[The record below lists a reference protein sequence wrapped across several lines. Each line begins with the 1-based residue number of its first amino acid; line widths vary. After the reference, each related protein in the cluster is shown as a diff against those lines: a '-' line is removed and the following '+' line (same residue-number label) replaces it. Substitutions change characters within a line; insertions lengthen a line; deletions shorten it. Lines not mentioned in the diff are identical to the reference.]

1 MQLQNHRLAGACSA
15 LPASPQAS
23 QPWPSGSP
31 HFLLW
36 RSVASAANAASLNMS
51 MEPATATRALLRCC
65 GRVTNQ
71 AGEAWHAEL
80 EEGGS
85 C

>member
-1 MQLQNHRLAGACSA
+1 MQLQNHHITSPFSA

-51 MEPATATRALLRCC
+51 MEPATATRALLRSCS
-65 GRVTNQ
+65 RATNQ
-71 AGEAWHAEL
+71 AARARHAEL
-80 EEGGS
+80 EEGSS